1 MANPQIGWSVEAKL
15 LNSIL
20 KKLDQLTKV
29 VSAGNTYTTTTTT
42 AAPTTTTTT
51 TI

>member
-29 VSAGNTYTTTTTT
+29 VSAGVTY
-42 AAPTTTTTT
+42 PTTTTTT
-51 TI
+51 TAT